1 MAKLKIIFCTD
12 GIFPHEIGGMQRHS
26 RLLIEQL
33 LKNDRLEII
42 VIHPH
47 SQDVFPASPSITE
60 IKIAPIDKTK
70 NYLLE
75 CYRYSKRVYEVLIK
89 YPDHL
94 IYAQGLTVWYNV
106 KKLSARLIINPHGL
120 EPYQSLTFKDKL
132 ISVPFK
138 LIFNYLFNNAA
149 KVVSLGGKLTGILEQ
164 HLKDVSKIEVLSNAV
179 VLPSKRAAKK
189 YEHRKLKLLFIARF
203 AHNKGIHILLE
214 AIKQLNEEGYA
225 DKLEFNLGGKGP
237 LFEHYST
244 TFNYKNVNYLG
255 FVSDEQLIDLYDTN
269 DLFVFPTL
277 FEGMPTVV
285 LEAMSYGMPVIVSD
299 VGATAELVNDQTGYL
314 ITKNSVK
321 ELKEAIK
328 FFYDR
333 PLGEKE
339 RLSANAFAH
348 VEHHFTWQRVAEKH
362 IALFQRLK

>member
-1 MAKLKIIFCTD
+1 LTKLKIIFCTD

-33 LKNDRLEII
+33 LESNKVELV

-47 SQDVFPASPSITE
+47 AQDVFPASSSLTE
-60 IKIAPIDKTK
+60 IKLVPIDKTK

-75 CYRYSKRVYEVLIK
+75 CYRYSRRVYEVLVK
-89 YPDHL
+89 YPDHTV
-94 IYAQGLTVWYNV
+94 YAQGLTVWYHI
-106 KKLSARLIINPHGL
+106 KKISTRVIINPHGL

-132 ISVPFK
+132 MSVPFK
-138 LIFNYLFNNAA
+138 FIFNYLFNNAA
-149 KVVSLGGKLTGILEQ
+149 KVISLGGRLTDILKQ
-164 HLKDVSKIEVLSNAV
+164 HIKKDSKIEVLSNAV
-179 VLPSKRAAKK
+179 VLRGKRAKK
-189 YEHRKLKLLFIARF
+189 NYGQNKLKLLFIARF

-214 AIKQLNEEGYA
+214 AIKQLNAEGYE

-244 TFNYKNVNYLG
+244 GFSYKNVNYLG
-255 FVSDEQLIDLYDTN
+255 FVSDEQLIELYTTN

-299 VGATAELVNDQTGYL
+299 VGATTELVNDQTGYL

-321 ELKEAIK
+321 ELKDAIK
-328 FFYDR
+328 HFYDR
-333 PLGEKE
+333 PAIEKE

-348 VEHHFTWQRVAEKH
+348 VEQHFTWHHVAEKH
-362 IALFQRLK
+362 IALFQKLK